1 MKEEIKKIARHYGS
15 RHQTLKT
22 LEEIGELT
30 IELSKLAILNTTPL
44 HLVSYGEIDNQLA
57 KVMGEIA
64 DVEIMLAQIKY
75 LYDCEDAVETIKK
88 QKVVR
93 QIERM
98 RAEK

>member
-1 MKEEIKKIARHYGS
+1 MKVEIKKIARHYGS

-30 IELSKLAILNTTPL
+30 IELSKLSVLNTTPL